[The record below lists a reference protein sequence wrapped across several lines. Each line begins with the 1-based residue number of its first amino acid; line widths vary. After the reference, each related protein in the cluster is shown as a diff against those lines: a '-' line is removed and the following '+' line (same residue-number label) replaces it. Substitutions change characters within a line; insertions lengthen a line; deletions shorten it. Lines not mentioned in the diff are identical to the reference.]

1 MAADVRM
8 PGVEGSAPDR
18 GPAPPPPAPAGP
30 AAGVPPPI
38 PRPPARRRFGIGIQ
52 STLLLMLLGVSIA
65 SSAIVGWIG
74 YTSGTDSLRQAAF
87 ERLTEVRESRA
98 AAITTSFDRIR
109 ASTVVFTRGSTAVE
123 AVTAFDSAFQALN
136 DQPVDPADQAGV
148 QGYYQDEFI
157 PALERTTGEAAD
169 IDTFL
174 PTGAAQTYL
183 QARYTVPP
191 GDDFDASLAVDD
203 AGDGSAWSAANARF
217 QDYFRQIVTRMDFDD
232 ALLINTSG
240 DVVYSAYKSTDLG
253 TNVVDGPLADTNLSS
268 AYRAAMKAN
277 SPDFVDVTDFEF
289 YAPYF
294 GQPVAWVSSPIAEN
308 GKIIGVLALQL
319 PKSNINDVMTGDG
332 QWVTDGLGQTGE
344 TYLAGPDQ
352 RMRSVSRMLLED
364 PTRYVDLAVA
374 AATPRETAEHAVRL
388 DDTILLQPVH
398 TDSVRLALAGQS
410 GTIIDT
416 EYLGDEALVAYAPL
430 QIEGLQWVIVAKID
444 TSEAFAPVTDFT
456 RRLVLST
463 AVIIF
468 LVCVA
473 ALLLA
478 QVFARPVRRLVAGV
492 NQVAGGDLDARV
504 DVRSRDEFGDLADS
518 FNDMSRSLRTKQH
531 LLDQQIAENE
541 RLVSTL
547 MPAPVA
553 QRYREGEQTIA
564 DDHANVSVIFADVIG
579 FESFAA
585 GLPSERSLEM
595 LNSLVRSFDEAAERL
610 GVEKVRTLRDGYL
623 ASCGLHVPR
632 VDNERRT
639 LDFALE
645 MADAVRRFNIQYGAE
660 LTLRAGIDTGSVTSG
675 LIGRSSVV
683 YDMWGEAVNLAF
695 RLQHRTGESG
705 VFVTDR
711 VRQRVVGDYA
721 FQEAGT
727 VDTPSGPDLVWKLE
741 VRTR

>member
-1 MAADVRM
+1 
-8 PGVEGSAPDR
+8 
-18 GPAPPPPAPAGP
+18 
-30 AAGVPPPI
+30 
-38 PRPPARRRFGIGIQ
+38 
-52 STLLLMLLGVSIA
+52 
-65 SSAIVGWIG
+65 
-74 YTSGTDSLRQAAF
+74 
-87 ERLTEVRESRA
+87 
-98 AAITTSFDRIR
+98 
-109 ASTVVFTRGSTAVE
+109 
-123 AVTAFDSAFQALN
+123 
-136 DQPVDPADQAGV
+136 
-148 QGYYQDEFI
+148 
-157 PALERTTGEAAD
+157 
-169 IDTFL
+169 
-174 PTGAAQTYL
+174 
-183 QARYTVPP
+183 
-191 GDDFDASLAVDD
+191 
-203 AGDGSAWSAANARF
+203 
-217 QDYFRQIVTRMDFDD
+217 
-232 ALLINTSG
+232 
-240 DVVYSAYKSTDLG
+240 
-253 TNVVDGPLADTNLSS
+253 
-268 AYRAAMKAN
+268 
-277 SPDFVDVTDFEF
+277 
-289 YAPYF
+289 
-294 GQPVAWVSSPIAEN
+294 
-308 GKIIGVLALQL
+308 
-319 PKSNINDVMTGDG
+319 
-332 QWVTDGLGQTGE
+332 
-344 TYLAGPDQ
+344 
-352 RMRSVSRMLLED
+352 MRSVSRMLLED
-364 PTRYVDLAVA
+364 PTRYIDLAVA

-478 QVFARPVRRLVAGV
+478 QVFARPVRRLVAG
-492 NQVAGGDLDARV
+492 GDLDARV

-541 RLVSTL
+541 RLLSTL

-645 MADAVRRFNIQYGAE
+645 MADALRRFNIQYGAE